1 MKSRILEKY
10 KNQRFF
16 ISRDFS
22 SNSFLS
28 ISPFAYR
35 SFRISSADFSWSRV
49 PRDWLAS
56 HLVSATMP
64 AIITTHQRIIK
75 IQPKEPKG
83 SNPKFIILFVEL
95 LLPKGDDHPPHI
107 MFIIGIQPPLIAG
120 NDADVSQ
127 PDSRL
132 PITIWICSSPS
143 SPCA

>member
-28 ISPFAYR
+28 ISPLAYR

-56 HLVSATMP
+56 HLIRATIP
-64 AIITTHQRIIK
+64 AIIKTHQRIIK

-95 LLPKGDDHPPHI
+95 LPRGDDHPPHI
-107 MFIIGIQPPLIAG
+107 MFIMGIQPLPLKENAAEI
-120 NDADVSQ
+120 SH
-127 PDSRL
+127 PESRL
-132 PITIWICSSPS
+132 PITI
-143 SPCA
+143 